1 MKKVVI
7 IWSSPNTDGLTA
19 SAKNMFVSGL
29 ADRGIQA
36 EEIVRIKRR
45 LNEIL
50 AKHTGQPIER
60 VEHDSDRDFFIGAR
74 EAVEYGIVDEVLT
87 TLKKSN

>member
-36 EEIVRIKRR
+36 EEIHLNAMNIDFSDFILIDIIKHNKVKIITIDSI
-45 LNEIL
+45 LNI
-50 AKHTGQPIER
+50 KI
-60 VEHDSDRDFFIGAR
+60 
-74 EAVEYGIVDEVLT
+74 
-87 TLKKSN
+87 